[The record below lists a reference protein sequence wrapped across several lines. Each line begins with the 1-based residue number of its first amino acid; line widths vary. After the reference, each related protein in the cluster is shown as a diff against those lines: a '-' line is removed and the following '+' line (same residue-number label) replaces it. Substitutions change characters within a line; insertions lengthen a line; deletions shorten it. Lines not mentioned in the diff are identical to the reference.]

1 MSDTKKTNIKK
12 TNIKKTDNKKIKKW
26 IAEIIE
32 ISLLLVAFGIVIE
45 ILFGSVVPYGSGIMM
60 NLIELLS
67 TLGDNGFIGLA
78 VLGIVVYIFRR
89 GKVFA

>member
-1 MSDTKKTNIKK
+1 MRDTSKTNSKKTNSKKTNIKK
-12 TNIKKTDNKKIKKW
+12 TKKW

-45 ILFGSVVPYGSGIMM
+45 ILFGSVAPFGSRIIM
-60 NLIELLS
+60 NLIGLLS
-67 TLGDNGFIGLA
+67 TLGNNGFIGLV

-89 GKVFA
+89 GNVFA

>member
-1 MSDTKKTNIKK
+1 MRNSTKT
-12 TNIKKTDNKKIKKW
+12 KKW

-45 ILFGSVVPYGSGIMM
+45 ILFGSIVPFESGIMM
-60 NLIELLS
+60 NLVGLLS

-78 VLGIVVYIFRR
+78 ALGIFIYILRR